1 MNRLFKVITFGVF
14 IISATA
20 FNAAENNSHHSEEQD
35 TTQKDEA
42 WDPVPVVMDHIK
54 DAHDWHFFD
63 YKDEHGHAH
72 PVSLS
77 LPVILYTD
85 GNFDVVVANIAA
97 NVLITLAET
106 LVATVAEN
114 GIIITSG
121 VLKTRI
127 NDVISAFEFA
137 GGEVRS
143 TRQIEDW
150 TTTLIARAR

>member
-1 MNRLFKVITFGVF
+1 M
-14 IISATA
+14 
-20 FNAAENNSHHSEEQD
+20 
-35 TTQKDEA
+35 
-42 WDPVPVVMDHIK
+42 
-54 DAHDWHFFD
+54 
-63 YKDEHGHAH
+63 
-72 PVSLS
+72 
-77 LPVILYTD
+77 
-85 GNFDVVVANIAA
+85 ANIAA

-106 LVATVAEN
+106 LIATVAKN

-127 NDVISAFEFA
+127 NDVISAFESA

>member
-1 MNRLFKVITFGVF
+1 MSIDKKIVSNVADLAKLKLNDSDLETISKELSNVLTWIESLNEVDTSSVEPIAN
-14 IISATA
+14 IIG
-20 FNAAENNSHHSEEQD
+20 
-35 TTQKDEA
+35 QKLSFREDE
-42 WDPVPVVMDHIK
+42 V
-54 DAHDWHFFD
+54 
-63 YKDEHGHAH
+63 
-72 PVSLS
+72 
-77 LPVILYTD
+77 TD

-127 NDVISAFEFA
+127 KDVISAFEFA

>member
-1 MNRLFKVITFGVF
+1 MRNV
-14 IISATA
+14 
-20 FNAAENNSHHSEEQD
+20 
-35 TTQKDEA
+35 
-42 WDPVPVVMDHIK
+42 K
-54 DAHDWHFFD
+54 DAGFVSQSTILSGSFPHD
-63 YKDEHGHAH
+63 E
-72 PVSLS
+72 V
-77 LPVILYTD
+77 TD
-85 GNFDVVVANIAA
+85 GDFDVVVANIAA

-127 NDVISAFEFA
+127 NDVVSAFEFA
-137 GGEVRS
+137 GGEVIS

>member
-1 MNRLFKVITFGVF
+1 MCLEEIEK
-14 IISATA
+14 IIKPNDRVLDVGCGSGILSIAA
-20 FNAAENNSHHSEEQD
+20 LALGAQHAIGIDIENDAVNASMRN
-35 TTQKDEA
+35 
-42 WDPVPVVMDHIK
+42 VK
-54 DAHDWHFFD
+54 DAGFVSQSTILSGSFPHD
-63 YKDEHGHAH
+63 E
-72 PVSLS
+72 V
-77 LPVILYTD
+77 TD
-85 GNFDVVVANIAA
+85 GDFDVVVANIAA

-127 NDVISAFEFA
+127 NDVVSAFEFA